1 MLGISRA
8 LREPMEEQPLPPPP
22 PEAGVFTMACAS
34 DASSLRLSC
43 EVTWYQEETD
53 EEGVI
58 VIGAK
63 VQPKKMPKPVAASFR
78 R

>member
-1 MLGISRA
+1 
-8 LREPMEEQPLPPPP
+8 MEEPPLPPPP

-34 DASSLRLSC
+34 DASSRLLSR
-43 EVTWYQEETD
+43 EVTWCQEETD
-53 EEGVI
+53 KEGVI

-63 VQPKKMPKPVAASFR
+63 VQPKKMPQEPVAASFR